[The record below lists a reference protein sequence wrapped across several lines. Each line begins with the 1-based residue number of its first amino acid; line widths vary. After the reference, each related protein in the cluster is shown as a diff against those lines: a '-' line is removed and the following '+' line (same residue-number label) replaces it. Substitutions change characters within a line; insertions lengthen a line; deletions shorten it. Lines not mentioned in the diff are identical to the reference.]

1 MTYNQCLSE
10 HLSSSIDSSASTMVH
25 DWNVTLRVWERE
37 REREREREMGYLAKW
52 LWDANFFKEII
63 ITFVKNL
70 PPKLENMAMKSG
82 TEPDFRLK
90 GEQNIR

>member
-25 DWNVTLRVWERE
+25 DWNVTLRVW
-37 REREREREMGYLAKW
+37 EREREREMGYLAKW

-90 GEQNIR
+90 GGQNIR